1 MSVIQL
7 CPNRDKRT
15 AVLARRDDPL
25 PLGSAAH
32 GGRPCYALQ
41 NPSRFAWAAGTCTNL
56 PDFGIL
62 HRLMDEDSSETVVS
76 LEVRGSQAGQSRRLP
91 RAATACPSAGPLG
104 SSELFNG
111 TVSH

>member
-62 HRLMDEDSSETVVS
+62 HRLMDEDSSETAVA
-76 LEVRGSQAGQSRRLP
+76 L
-91 RAATACPSAGPLG
+91 
-104 SSELFNG
+104 
-111 TVSH
+111 